1 MDLLKTLQEF
11 KPQTKTITL
20 KTYVQNLGKL
30 KREIDNLPIENLDF
44 LKNKNKVD
52 EFLEKYTNNSQRNYL
67 NAIIVSLQ
75 ANDMDKE
82 LIDKYK
88 KDRDDLAK
96 EYREGKV
103 VGKMN
108 EKEKNGIISFE
119 TWDKLINKLEKQ
131 IVANKL
137 KKSTDLDK
145 GDFNTLLRHL
155 ILTLYRKY
163 PLRNDYHNVKI
174 ITRRESK
181 KKLAKDMN
189 YLVVSPTNMEFII
202 SDYKTNKIYDDIE
215 FGVDKATQK
224 VIRRFLKKSKNTDF
238 LLTDFN
244 GKEFTSNRL
253 TKFIQNT
260 FNDLIGKKIGSSML
274 RKSYLSGKYGNT
286 QKEMMKDAKMMGHT
300 VKVAQEVYTKQ
311 DVED

>member
-75 ANDMDKE
+75 ANDMDQD

-108 EKEKNGIISFE
+108 DKEKEGIISFE

-137 KKSTDLDK
+137 KKSAELDK
-145 GDFNTLLRHL
+145 GDFNILLRHL

-238 LLTDFN
+238 LLSDFN

-311 DVED
+311 DVE

>member
-75 ANDMDKE
+75 ANDMDQD

-108 EKEKNGIISFE
+108 DKEKEGIITFE

-145 GDFNTLLRHL
+145 GDFNILLRHL

-311 DVED
+311 DVE

>member
-75 ANDMDKE
+75 ANDMDQD

-108 EKEKNGIISFE
+108 DKEKEGIISFE

-145 GDFNTLLRHL
+145 GDFNILLRHL

-189 YLVVSPTNMEFII
+189 YLIVSPTNMEFII

-215 FGVDKATQK
+215 FRVNKATQK
-224 VIRRFLKKSKNTDF
+224 VIRMFLKKSKNTDF

-311 DVED
+311 DVE

>member
-75 ANDMDKE
+75 ANDMDQD

-108 EKEKNGIISFE
+108 DKEKEGIISFE

-137 KKSTDLDK
+137 KKSTELDK
-145 GDFNTLLRHL
+145 GDYNILLRHL

-311 DVED
+311 DVE

>member
-75 ANDMDKE
+75 ANDMDQD

-108 EKEKNGIISFE
+108 DKEKEGIISFE

-137 KKSTDLDK
+137 KKSTELDK
-145 GDFNTLLRHL
+145 GDYNILLRHL

-215 FGVDKATQK
+215 FGVDKSTQK
-224 VIRRFLKKSKNTDF
+224 VIRRFLKK
-238 LLTDFN
+238 
-244 GKEFTSNRL
+244 
-253 TKFIQNT
+253 
-260 FNDLIGKKIGSSML
+260 
-274 RKSYLSGKYGNT
+274 
-286 QKEMMKDAKMMGHT
+286 
-300 VKVAQEVYTKQ
+300 
-311 DVED
+311 

>member
-75 ANDMDKE
+75 ANDMDQD

-108 EKEKNGIISFE
+108 DKEKEGIISFE

-137 KKSTDLDK
+137 KKSTELDK
-145 GDFNTLLRHL
+145 GDFNILLRHL

-215 FGVDKATQK
+215 FGVDKSTQK

-260 FNDLIGKKIGSSML
+260 FNDLIDKKIGSSML

-311 DVED
+311 DVE